1 MEENDYF
8 TSRNVKITR
17 SIKKKFDIYIC
28 AYQMMRNLSSRL
40 LTVVSFENLTHIMG
54 LTKSKTTN
62 NTRLNGEQS
71 SLLSSCGSFRS
82 KDKYLKKRR
91 ICSKKKVLMLGLDR
105 SGKTDL
111 FYRLISCD
119 QPSLKID
126 AFPQPTM
133 GKLRIG
139 ISLLLYNLF
148 LCRL

>member
-1 MEENDYF
+1 
-8 TSRNVKITR
+8 
-17 SIKKKFDIYIC
+17 
-28 AYQMMRNLSSRL
+28 MMRNLSSRL